1 MWKNFMCRFRAAAVD
16 VAKRSQRV
24 WKTEN
29 KICAQQR
36 NCNFGEHSEK
46 QKQKNQRRGQ
56 VRVQPHTNTH
66 RPKKKKHE
74 YNVKKKGRI
83 FVRVG
88 SLQLRLL
95 LFASKTTRLCV
106 SCNRPVDVEQSH
118 LLFCEQKPRIL
129 CLPKCRFHCKKTFRR
144 VVCVCL
150 TMCALLCGSFTSIF
164 VVSTFSVPRNT
175 KHRTLYTQS

>member
-1 MWKNFMCRFRAAAVD
+1 MCTTKKLQFRGTQRKAKTEKSEARSSARAA
-16 VAKRSQRV
+16 
-24 WKTEN
+24 
-29 KICAQQR
+29 
-36 NCNFGEHSEK
+36 
-46 QKQKNQRRGQ
+46 
-56 VRVQPHTNTH
+56 TH
-66 RPKKKKHE
+66 KHAPTKKKHE